1 MSEFFL
7 QNWPWFALLVL
18 TALTFIGLVWLGRRH
33 NRVDWGNPLINWI
46 DGINRLYCRKFHRL
60 DCGQIELPVTGGVL
74 LASNHVSGLDPLLL
88 VAATRRPLR
97 FMIATEQYHRFG
109 FEWLFRAT
117 GCIPVDRK
125 GRPDRAFRH
134 AVKALQEGEVVALF
148 PHGRIHLD
156 SETSA
161 LIKPGLGRLSALS
174 GCPVIPVRI
183 TGIRGQGSIFKAL
196 FLRARTRMTVFP
208 KLPPA
213 PFGDKAFHLHFGEL
227 LVGRRKSLEKRA

>member
-1 MSEFFL
+1 MPEFFL
-7 QNWPWFALLVL
+7 NNWPWLGAI
-18 TALTFIGLVWLGRRH
+18 ALTVMTLAWLLWLGRRH
-33 NRVDWGNPLINWI
+33 NEVDWGNLLINWI

-60 DCGQIELPVTGGVL
+60 DCEQIYLPETGGVL

-88 VAATRRPLR
+88 VAASRRPLH
-97 FMIATEQYHRFG
+97 FMIATEEYHRFG
-109 FEWLFRAT
+109 LTWLFRAT

-125 GRPDRAFRH
+125 GRPDKAFRH
-134 AVKALQEGEVVALF
+134 AIKALKDGKVVALF

-156 SETSA
+156 SESSA

-196 FLRARTRMTVFP
+196 FLRARTRLTVFP